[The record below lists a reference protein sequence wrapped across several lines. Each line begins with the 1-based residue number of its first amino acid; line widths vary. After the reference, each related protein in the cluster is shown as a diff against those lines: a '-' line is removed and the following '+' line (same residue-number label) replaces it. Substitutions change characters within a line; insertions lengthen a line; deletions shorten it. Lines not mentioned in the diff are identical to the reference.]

1 MIDFSSISYLIL
13 QGDDEISDGISTGG
27 GIPFGSTTIDTVYVC
42 VYLCAFIN
50 VHGNPSMCVY
60 VQCMY
65 ISTYVSVYMCVG
77 EVT

>member
-1 MIDFSSISYLIL
+1 MIDFSNIPHSSLR
-13 QGDDEISDGISTGG
+13 GDDLVSDGIPTGG
-27 GIPFGSTTIDTVYVC
+27 AIPFGSDTIDTVYVC

-50 VHGNPSMCVY
+50 VHGNPSMCVC

>member
-13 QGDDEISDGISTGG
+13 RGDDEISDGISTDG

-50 VHGNPSMCVY
+50 VHGNASMCVCTMY
-60 VQCMY
+60 VHKY
-65 ISTYVSVYMCVG
+65 IVYMCVG